1 MNQTN
6 MQKELRARSKMNCV
20 GPVMVTIVLVFN
32 LYAVMY
38 FYVFPYTDIL
48 DWDADIVSNNS

>member
-1 MNQTN
+1 
-6 MQKELRARSKMNCV
+6 MNCV
-20 GPVMVTIVLVFN
+20 GPVMVTIALTFN

-48 DWDADIVSNNS
+48 DWDADIVSNDS